1 MNLNENHQLIVT
13 GPDVDSVLNAI
24 KGEPFT
30 HPDYHTVHDVHIDP
44 QRIIP
49 APEGADDA
57 WRLEHWGTRQV
68 LLDSQ
73 RITRRE
79 TGRVDIYFSTFRTTP
94 TLLLL
99 KLSTMFP
106 DHVFALF
113 SVEDCDDG
121 YVTPSKL
128 TFTNGHEVERVDSGT
143 ETELQHV
150 YAAIDDEATRRLKL
164 YEERKGAKATMQE
177 TYEMVAAYDTNKPER
192 PDTFDGE
199 VVDRI
204 AGPAPSP

>member
-1 MNLNENHQLIVT
+1 MNLNENQQLIVT

-30 HPDYHTVHDVHIDP
+30 HPICHTVLDVHIDP

-49 APEGADDA
+49 EPEGADDT
-57 WRLEHWGTRQV
+57 WRSKHWGTRQV

-73 RITRRE
+73 SITRRG
-79 TGRVDIYFSTFRTTP
+79 TDRVDIYFSTFRTTP

-113 SVEDCDDG
+113 SVEDCDEG

-128 TFTNGHEVERVDSGT
+128 TFTNGHEVERVDSFTGT
-143 ETELQHV
+143 QLGGV
-150 YAAIDDEATRRLKL
+150 YEVIADEATKQLRL
-164 YEERKGAKATMQE
+164 YEERTGKKPTLTQI
-177 TYEMVAAYDTNKPER
+177 YEIFIELAFDAGKREARY
-192 PDTFDGE
+192 FDGE
-199 VVDRI
+199 SSV
-204 AGPAPSP
+204 A